1 MSTIP
6 NQSTACWPLSS
17 HQHCFSYLLG
27 KWCFLVPKNSFTEY
41 FSRFLFSPTLS
52 LYALNLRP
60 KSPQK
65 TLLLVQFFLLSWKEE
80 KYVGEKFF
88 LTYDR
93 IIITTGICPKTFA
106 PIYPH
111 YKSFDSYIKPQ
122 LVAPIL
128 VTPTS
133 CISFDSYIKPQ
144 PSKSLRDFIIR
155 CISFDSYIKPQHS
168 WNGHSPWWLYIFWFL
183 HQTTTRVRFSL
194 NFLELYIF
202 WFLHQTTTEV
212 LGISSLVRCISFDS
226 YIKPQPQEHLCKV
239 LEVVYLLIPTSNH
252 NLCEFLLC
260 VQLLYIFWFLHQ
272 TTTLFV
278 LGYWLWCCISF
289 DSYIKPQLNMWRWD
303 KSNVVYLLIPTSN
316 HNHP

>member
-122 LVAPIL
+122 RCIL
-128 VTPTS
+128 YYVRFFVVYFLIPTS
-133 CISFDSYIKPQ
+133 NHNLPTMV
-144 PSKSLRDFIIR
+144 
-155 CISFDSYIKPQHS
+155 
-168 WNGHSPWWLYIFWFL
+168 PWRI
-183 HQTTTRVRFSL
+183 Q
-194 NFLELYIF
+194 
-202 WFLHQTTTEV
+202 
-212 LGISSLVRCISFDS
+212 
-226 YIKPQPQEHLCKV
+226 
-239 LEVVYLLIPTSNH
+239 VVYLLIPTSNH
-252 NLCEFLLC
+252 NL
-260 VQLLYIFWFLHQ
+260 
-272 TTTLFV
+272 
-278 LGYWLWCCISF
+278 
-289 DSYIKPQLNMWRWD
+289 
-303 KSNVVYLLIPTSN
+303 
-316 HNHP
+316 

>member
-168 WNGHSPWWLYIFWFL
+168 
-183 HQTTTRVRFSL
+183 
-194 NFLELYIF
+194 
-202 WFLHQTTTEV
+202 
-212 LGISSLVRCISFDS
+212 
-226 YIKPQPQEHLCKV
+226 
-239 LEVVYLLIPTSNH
+239 
-252 NLCEFLLC
+252 
-260 VQLLYIFWFLHQ
+260 
-272 TTTLFV
+272 
-278 LGYWLWCCISF
+278 
-289 DSYIKPQLNMWRWD
+289 
-303 KSNVVYLLIPTSN
+303 
-316 HNHP
+316 

>member
-122 LVAPIL
+122 HTKSLRGRQRG
-128 VTPTS
+128 

-144 PSKSLRDFIIR
+144 PIEYNMLIHNIYQSLLLIRNGVQDII
-155 CISFDSYIKPQHS
+155 S
-168 WNGHSPWWLYIFWFL
+168 NA
-183 HQTTTRVRFSL
+183 
-194 NFLELYIF
+194 
-202 WFLHQTTTEV
+202 
-212 LGISSLVRCISFDS
+212 
-226 YIKPQPQEHLCKV
+226 KV
-239 LEVVYLLIPTSNH
+239 LKKLQLNRFADNFFRYFTLINTFGFTPEVIDISILLICYT
-252 NLCEFLLC
+252 
-260 VQLLYIFWFLHQ
+260 
-272 TTTLFV
+272 
-278 LGYWLWCCISF
+278 
-289 DSYIKPQLNMWRWD
+289 
-303 KSNVVYLLIPTSN
+303 
-316 HNHP
+316 

>member
-1 MSTIP
+1 MPTIP

-41 FSRFLFSPTLS
+41 FSRFLFSSTLS

-93 IIITTGICPKTFA
+93 IMITTGICPKTFA

-122 LVAPIL
+122 LCGTYPL
-128 VTPTS
+128 L
-133 CISFDSYIKPQ
+133 
-144 PSKSLRDFIIR
+144 KS
-155 CISFDSYIKPQHS
+155 
-168 WNGHSPWWLYIFWFL
+168 
-183 HQTTTRVRFSL
+183 
-194 NFLELYIF
+194 
-202 WFLHQTTTEV
+202 
-212 LGISSLVRCISFDS
+212 
-226 YIKPQPQEHLCKV
+226 
-239 LEVVYLLIPTSNH
+239 
-252 NLCEFLLC
+252 
-260 VQLLYIFWFLHQ
+260 
-272 TTTLFV
+272 
-278 LGYWLWCCISF
+278 
-289 DSYIKPQLNMWRWD
+289 
-303 KSNVVYLLIPTSN
+303 VVYLLIPTSN
-316 HNHP
+316 HNHPCIRQLRGSVVYLLIPTSNHNAGGFLSPLITLYIF

>member
-122 LVAPIL
+122 LSTL
-128 VTPTS
+128 
-133 CISFDSYIKPQ
+133 
-144 PSKSLRDFIIR
+144 IIFLCLR
-155 CISFDSYIKPQHS
+155 CISFDSYIKPQLRCFAEVARKRCIS
-168 WNGHSPWWLYIFWFL
+168 FDSYIKP
-183 HQTTTRVRFSL
+183 QRAAAGGVP
-194 NFLELYIF
+194 
-202 WFLHQTTTEV
+202 
-212 LGISSLVRCISFDS
+212 GARCISFDS
-226 YIKPQPQEHLCKV
+226 YIKPQP
-239 LEVVYLLIPTSNH
+239 I
-252 NLCEFLLC
+252 
-260 VQLLYIFWFLHQ
+260 
-272 TTTLFV
+272 
-278 LGYWLWCCISF
+278 
-289 DSYIKPQLNMWRWD
+289 
-303 KSNVVYLLIPTSN
+303 
-316 HNHP
+316 

>member
-1 MSTIP
+1 MMITGRKYKNCLPKNANGWPHRCRDIYARSITCLPMKESPWTLQEHDGCYLDTVPTIP

-41 FSRFLFSPTLS
+41 FSRFLFSSTLS

-93 IIITTGICPKTFA
+93 IMITTGICPKTFA

-122 LVAPIL
+122 LE
-128 VTPTS
+128 PTQTRKHKS
-133 CISFDSYIKPQ
+133 CTSFDSYIKPQ
-144 PSKSLRDFIIR
+144 QYPHRGFRRS
-155 CISFDSYIKPQHS
+155 
-168 WNGHSPWWLYIFWFL
+168 
-183 HQTTTRVRFSL
+183 
-194 NFLELYIF
+194 
-202 WFLHQTTTEV
+202 
-212 LGISSLVRCISFDS
+212 RCISFDS
-226 YIKPQPQEHLCKV
+226 YIKPQP
-239 LEVVYLLIPTSNH
+239 
-252 NLCEFLLC
+252 
-260 VQLLYIFWFLHQ
+260 
-272 TTTLFV
+272 
-278 LGYWLWCCISF
+278 
-289 DSYIKPQLNMWRWD
+289 
-303 KSNVVYLLIPTSN
+303 
-316 HNHP
+316 

>member
-122 LVAPIL
+122 LCCSSPIQ
-128 VTPTS
+128 
-133 CISFDSYIKPQ
+133 Y
-144 PSKSLRDFIIR
+144 
-155 CISFDSYIKPQHS
+155 
-168 WNGHSPWWLYIFWFL
+168 
-183 HQTTTRVRFSL
+183 
-194 NFLELYIF
+194 
-202 WFLHQTTTEV
+202 
-212 LGISSLVRCISFDS
+212 VRCISFDS
-226 YIKPQPQEHLCKV
+226 YIKPQLKSLLV
-239 LEVVYLLIPTSNH
+239 LLLLVVYLLIPTSNH
-252 NLCEFLLC
+252 NLT
-260 VQLLYIFWFLHQ
+260 VSIH
-272 TTTLFV
+272 
-278 LGYWLWCCISF
+278 
-289 DSYIKPQLNMWRWD
+289 LNRL
-303 KSNVVYLLIPTSN
+303 VVYLLIPTSN
-316 HNHP
+316 HNVLLRLIYKLSVVYLLIPTSNHNFSPYYSL

>member
-122 LVAPIL
+122 LCCSSPIQ
-128 VTPTS
+128 
-133 CISFDSYIKPQ
+133 Y
-144 PSKSLRDFIIR
+144 
-155 CISFDSYIKPQHS
+155 
-168 WNGHSPWWLYIFWFL
+168 
-183 HQTTTRVRFSL
+183 
-194 NFLELYIF
+194 
-202 WFLHQTTTEV
+202 
-212 LGISSLVRCISFDS
+212 VRCISFDS
-226 YIKPQPQEHLCKV
+226 YIKPQLR
-239 LEVVYLLIPTSNH
+239 
-252 NLCEFLLC
+252 
-260 VQLLYIFWFLHQ
+260 
-272 TTTLFV
+272 
-278 LGYWLWCCISF
+278 F
-289 DSYIKPQLNMWRWD
+289 DWS
-303 KSNVVYLLIPTSN
+303 
-316 HNHP
+316 

>member
-27 KWCFLVPKNSFTEY
+27 KWCFLVPKNSFTEC

-122 LVAPIL
+122 LCCSSPIQY
-128 VTPTS
+128 V
-133 CISFDSYIKPQ
+133 
-144 PSKSLRDFIIR
+144 R
-155 CISFDSYIKPQHS
+155 CISFDSYIKPQHIVVS
-168 WNGHSPWWLYIFWFL
+168 
-183 HQTTTRVRFSL
+183 
-194 NFLELYIF
+194 
-202 WFLHQTTTEV
+202 
-212 LGISSLVRCISFDS
+212 GINAIS
-226 YIKPQPQEHLCKV
+226 
-239 LEVVYLLIPTSNH
+239 
-252 NLCEFLLC
+252 
-260 VQLLYIFWFLHQ
+260 
-272 TTTLFV
+272 
-278 LGYWLWCCISF
+278 CISF
-289 DSYIKPQLNMWRWD
+289 DSYIKPQLND
-303 KSNVVYLLIPTSN
+303 NIACFLEVVYLKSATYRV
-316 HNHP
+316 

>member
-122 LVAPIL
+122 HLSIL
-128 VTPTS
+128 IRLQS
-133 CISFDSYIKPQ
+133 CCISFDSYIKPQ
-144 PSKSLRDFIIR
+144 PIEYNILIHNIYQSLLLIRNGVQDII
-155 CISFDSYIKPQHS
+155 S
-168 WNGHSPWWLYIFWFL
+168 NA
-183 HQTTTRVRFSL
+183 
-194 NFLELYIF
+194 
-202 WFLHQTTTEV
+202 
-212 LGISSLVRCISFDS
+212 
-226 YIKPQPQEHLCKV
+226 KV
-239 LEVVYLLIPTSNH
+239 LKNSN
-252 NLCEFLLC
+252 
-260 VQLLYIFWFLHQ
+260 
-272 TTTLFV
+272 
-278 LGYWLWCCISF
+278 
-289 DSYIKPQLNMWRWD
+289 
-303 KSNVVYLLIPTSN
+303 
-316 HNHP
+316 

>member
-1 MSTIP
+1 MPTIP

-41 FSRFLFSPTLS
+41 FSRFLFFSSTLS

-93 IIITTGICPKTFA
+93 IMITTGICPKTFA

-122 LVAPIL
+122 SEQR
-128 VTPTS
+128 VTS
-133 CISFDSYIKPQ
+133 DNI
-144 PSKSLRDFIIR
+144 
-155 CISFDSYIKPQHS
+155 
-168 WNGHSPWWLYIFWFL
+168 
-183 HQTTTRVRFSL
+183 
-194 NFLELYIF
+194 
-202 WFLHQTTTEV
+202 
-212 LGISSLVRCISFDS
+212 
-226 YIKPQPQEHLCKV
+226 
-239 LEVVYLLIPTSNH
+239 VVYLLIPTSNH
-252 NLCEFLLC
+252 NLLIIKISYIW
-260 VQLLYIFWFLHQ
+260 LYIF
-272 TTTLFV
+272 
-278 LGYWLWCCISF
+278 
-289 DSYIKPQLNMWRWD
+289 
-303 KSNVVYLLIPTSN
+303 
-316 HNHP
+316 

>member
-1 MSTIP
+1 MPTIP

-41 FSRFLFSPTLS
+41 FSRFLFSSTLS

-93 IIITTGICPKTFA
+93 IMITTGICPKTFA

-122 LVAPIL
+122 PSELRSL
-128 VTPTS
+128 S
-133 CISFDSYIKPQ
+133 LGCCISFDSYIKPQ
-144 PSKSLRDFIIR
+144 PSLEYVLLPSVVYLLIPTSNHNAGGFLSPLITLYIFWFLHQTTTAALWDNPMLR
-155 CISFDSYIKPQHS
+155 CISFDSYIKPQ
-168 WNGHSPWWLYIFWFL
+168 LL
-183 HQTTTRVRFSL
+183 T
-194 NFLELYIF
+194 
-202 WFLHQTTTEV
+202 
-212 LGISSLVRCISFDS
+212 DA
-226 YIKPQPQEHLCKV
+226 KKAK
-239 LEVVYLLIPTSNH
+239 EVVYLLIPTSNH
-252 NLCEFLLC
+252 NMYFL
-260 VQLLYIFWFLHQ
+260 
-272 TTTLFV
+272 
-278 LGYWLWCCISF
+278 
-289 DSYIKPQLNMWRWD
+289 
-303 KSNVVYLLIPTSN
+303 
-316 HNHP
+316 